1 MRVLALLLLLANLL
15 YAAWAQGWLGAYG
28 WKPRAQQEPE
38 RLAQQVNPERLEL
51 VDPAQLKEPSDA
63 TPSSL
68 SCLMTPELS
77 VAERDAVQAA
87 AQAVLPEGSWRME
100 EQAAALRYDVYMG
113 PYPGQKELDAK
124 AEQLK
129 ALGVRFE
136 LTGNGA
142 QSAGLSLGSYA
153 SQAQAEEALKAFV
166 AKGVRTAKVLAMASS
181 GRSYRFRVPLV
192 DVQILTKLPELA
204 SALPGQGLMP
214 CQ

>member
-1 MRVLALLLLLANLL
+1 MRLLALLLLLANLL
-15 YAAWAQGWLGAYG
+15 YAAWAQGWLAAYG
-28 WKPRAQQEPE
+28 WQPRAQQEPE
-38 RLAQQVNPERLEL
+38 RMAQQVNAERLVL
-51 VDPAQLKEPSDA
+51 FDPAQLAESTNT

-68 SCLMTPELS
+68 SCLMTPELG
-77 VAERDAVQAA
+77 VAERDAVIAA
-87 AQAVLPEGSWRME
+87 ARGVLPEGSWRIE
-100 EQAAALRYDVYMG
+100 EQAAALRYAVYMG
-113 PYPGQKELDAK
+113 PYPSQKELDAK

-129 ALGVRFE
+129 GMGLRYD

-181 GRSYRFRVPLV
+181 GRSYRFRVPVV